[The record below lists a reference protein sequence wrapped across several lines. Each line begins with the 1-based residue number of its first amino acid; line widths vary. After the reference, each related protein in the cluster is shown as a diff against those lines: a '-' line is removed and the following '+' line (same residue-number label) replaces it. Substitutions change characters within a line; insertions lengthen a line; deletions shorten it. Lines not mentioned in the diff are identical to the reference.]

1 MAIGGCAFQI
11 DVVAP
16 DIFDDVLLWAKPKDI
31 HDLAAFL
38 MEKCIS
44 GLGVGGF
51 GTLDF
56 ANVLGWAMDPRTY
69 LYGPIPA
76 SSAFITVSIVARRTD
91 LRPGIYDPEVAI
103 ALWGASNI
111 AAALS
116 VEHSPDERAML
127 ARAQAWKTRAH
138 QMTRGLSV
146 QPWNGRDTQTSPSA
160 VDEMTYECD
169 SNLGNPTMADCAQ
182 IEWTQL
188 GHPSDSLTVGPE
200 ATFFHSNTCT
210 LAISAAVTV
219 VLLWQQIQT
228 ALAMLMDTCI
238 QFPYQPPRG
247 GRAYYN
253 PQPVKVSRLKNKR
266 QSSVTGLNALPPH
279 ANITIFEQREGW
291 TNTSAELDSCT
302 WKAALD
308 GQPTKPCGTG

>member
-1 MAIGGCAFQI
+1 MATVYCALKI
-11 DVVAP
+11 DIAAP
-16 DIFDDVLLWAKPKDI
+16 DINGDIQFLAKPIDI
-31 HDLAAFL
+31 HNLAAFL
-38 MEKCIS
+38 VEKCVS

-51 GTLDF
+51 ATLQF
-56 ANVLGWAMDPRTY
+56 ARVLDWAMDPSTY

-76 SSAFITVSIVARRTD
+76 EAAFITVSIVVRRTD
-91 LRPGIYDPEVAI
+91 FYPGIYDPEVAI

-111 AAALS
+111 AAALLP
-116 VEHSPDERAML
+116 ENGPDEKAML
-127 ARAQAWKTRAH
+127 ARAYAWRGRAH
-138 QMTRGLSV
+138 QMTRGSSA
-146 QPWNGRDTQTSPSA
+146 QSWNGRNTHIFPSA

-169 SNLGNPTMADCAQ
+169 SNLGNPAIADCAH

-210 LAISAAVTV
+210 LAISAAVTI

-247 GRAYYN
+247 GRGYYN
-253 PQPVKVSRLKNKR
+253 PQPVKVSRLKDKR

-291 TNTSAELDSCT
+291 TNASAELDSCT
-302 WKAALD
+302 WKAALE